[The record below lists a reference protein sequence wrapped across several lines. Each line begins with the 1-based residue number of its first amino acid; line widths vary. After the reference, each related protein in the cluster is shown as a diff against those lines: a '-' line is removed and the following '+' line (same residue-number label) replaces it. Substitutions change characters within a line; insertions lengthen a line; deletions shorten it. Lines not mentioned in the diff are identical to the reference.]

1 MTPSIQKSAA
11 NMADPPDP
19 PSATG
24 GSSATADLP
33 VIASSTINIRLPPF
47 WPADPA
53 IWFAQVEATFATKKL
68 TSQKSRFDFVVASL
82 SPEVSMEV
90 RDLVLHPPET
100 NAYDTLK
107 ETLIKRTA
115 ASKQRRLQQ
124 LFQAEELGYKKP
136 TQLLRWM
143 NQLLGDNTTLNQ
155 SVLRELFLQRL
166 PANVRMVTPSGTSLE
181 NLADLADKVTEVAA
195 PTVAGVKPPAADPP
209 PPSTPAPNPQYEHIL
224 AEMAKL
230 QATVA
235 KLTRARSRTPGRHSR
250 RPSPSPE
257 PLPSNNICWYHRK
270 FGNEAKKCTHPAATQ
285 TRRPGTRDDR
295 CPRPNR

>member
-1 MTPSIQKSAA
+1 M
-11 NMADPPDP
+11 DPPDP
-19 PSATG
+19 PP
-24 GSSATADLP
+24 SATAPADPP

-82 SPEVSMEV
+82 SLEVATEV
-90 RDLVLHPPET
+90 RDLVLHPPGT

-115 ASKQRRLQQ
+115 ASEQRRLQQ
-124 LFQAEELGYKKP
+124 LFQAEELGDKKP
-136 TQLLRWM
+136 TQLLRRM
-143 NQLLGDNTTLNQ
+143 NQLLGDNTTLNE

-166 PANVRMVTPSGTSLE
+166 PANVRMVLAATPSGTSLE
-181 NLADLADKVTEVAA
+181 NLADLADKVSEVAA

-257 PLPSNNICWYHRK
+257 TPPSNNICWYHRK
-270 FGNEAKKCTHPAATQ
+270 FGTEAKKCTPPCSHP
-285 TRRPGTRDDR
+285 
-295 CPRPNR
+295 N